1 MDEELASIPLVS
13 SSIGDEYNPALCIIF
28 QKNKKG
34 VKVTSTPNGR
44 SKAIDAANIRKGNAL
59 NRLSISEYSSFV
71 YHVTNECYKGY
82 TLSKTL
88 EQIQVGNE
96 VEDINMEVG
105 HTDRMPPSNMKRWEL
120 SDFFKNFAYIY
131 KKKKEM

>member
-1 MDEELASIPLVS
+1 MDEKLASMPLVS
-13 SSIGDEYNPALCIIF
+13 SSTGDNYNPALRIIC

-34 VKVTSTPNGR
+34 VKVSSTPNGR
-44 SKAIDAANIRKGNAL
+44 SKVIDAANIRKYNVL
-59 NRLSISEYSSFV
+59 NRLSISECSSFV

-96 VEDINMEVG
+96 VEDVNMEVD
-105 HTDRMPPSNMKRWEL
+105 HTDNMPPSKMRR
-120 SDFFKNFAYIY
+120 
-131 KKKKEM
+131 

>member
-1 MDEELASIPLVS
+1 MKCEGMDEKLASMPLVLS
-13 SSIGDEYNPALCIIF
+13 SNGDNYNPALRIIC

-34 VKVTSTPNGR
+34 VKVSSTPNGR
-44 SKAIDAANIRKGNAL
+44 SKVNDAANIRKYHVL
-59 NRLSISEYSSFV
+59 NRLSISECSSFV

-96 VEDINMEVG
+96 VEDVNMEVD
-105 HTDRMPPSNMKRWEL
+105 HTDNMPPSKMKR
-120 SDFFKNFAYIY
+120 
-131 KKKKEM
+131 

>member
-1 MDEELASIPLVS
+1 MNEELVSIPLVS

-34 VKVTSTPNGR
+34 VKVSSTPNVR
-44 SKAIDAANIRKGNAL
+44 SKAIDAANIRKDNVL
-59 NRLSISEYSSFV
+59 NRLSISECSSFV
-71 YHVTNECYKGY
+71 YHAANECYKGY

-96 VEDINMEVG
+96 VEDTNMDVD
-105 HTDRMPPSNMKRWEL
+105 HTDSMPPSKMKR
-120 SDFFKNFAYIY
+120 
-131 KKKKEM
+131 